1 MDHEAYEKEMID
13 SVNRNAE
20 GKAKLVTK
28 ADKAMLKA
36 GFGCVLVSLFTAG
49 LAFLSVWCLIRVVK
63 APGYLAVLL
72 FLASIFVG
80 IVSLT
85 LLYALGIAVTKAT
98 GEVK

>member
-1 MDHEAYEKEMID
+1 MDHEAFEKEMID
-13 SVNRNAE
+13 SINRNAE
-20 GKAKLVTK
+20 SKTKLVTK

-49 LAFLSVWCLIRVVK
+49 LAFLAVWCLIQMVK
-63 APGYLAVLL
+63 APGYMAVLL

-80 IVSLT
+80 IVSLS